1 MGGKG
6 RTLVYKFIGSKLKAE
21 SSKFKAKND
30 PQTKKYPQITQITQ
44 IKYFYRLK
52 TQSKKIIQN
61 RVIMI
66 KH

>member
-30 PQTKKYPQITQITQ
+30 PQITQITQ